1 MFIIHLDIDFQCSL
15 DFCLSFNP
23 HHLVLP
29 ASLSVQMK
37 QLRVPEIQSPSQS
50 LTVSRLRAEMKPR
63 LVH

>member
-1 MFIIHLDIDFQCSL
+1 MFIIHLDIDFQCSS

-23 HHLVLP
+23 HHLALP

-50 LTVSRLRAEMKPR
+50 LTVPRLRAEMKPR